1 MRPHEDV
8 PNRDARGAE
17 APTDAD
23 DTRQHVE
30 PRNPRNHTVAR
41 AKLRS
46 EALSWSMAPAEI
58 DHILD
63 HHPIEDAR
71 NILWRA
77 RRPVADGALAVAG

>member
-8 PNRDARGAE
+8 PNRDTRGE
-17 APTDAD
+17 EVPTDAD

-30 PRNPRNHTVAR
+30 PCNSQNQAAAR
-41 AKLRS
+41 AKLRAA
-46 EALSWSMAPAEI
+46 ALSWSIAPAEI

-63 HHPIEDAR
+63 HHPIEKAH

-77 RRPVADGALAVAG
+77 RRPIANGALAVAG